1 MSIIW
6 VAFGWVLQVLCLA
19 GLTYA
24 IASGFYIRRFFRD
37 AVPWPANAASEQDGA
52 SILKPLHGAE
62 PGLRQHLESFL
73 SLDKSGPTQVVFG
86 LQSADDPALPLAEAL
101 VAEHRDDSV
110 VILSNPSQ
118 HGQNRKISNVL
129 NMMTVA
135 EHPII
140 VLSDSDI
147 GVNPDY
153 LRRVRAALSQPGV
166 GVVTCP
172 YYGEGHAGFW
182 SSLAAMGLSYQFL
195 PNVIAGVSLR
205 LAAPCMGSTIAIRR
219 ETLSRIGGFEAFRD
233 VLADDYAIGAAV
245 RGLGLK
251 SVVAPILVSHGSV
264 EARFSDVFAHELRW
278 AKTVR
283 GVDPAGHV
291 GSVVTHPLPLAV
303 LVMICSDFSPVSALP
318 ILAAF
323 AARVWLMSTV
333 DRVIGRRL
341 GPWWLLPIR
350 DMLSFFVFVGSF
362 FVRSVEW
369 RGMKFHVSGDGDLRP
384 V

>member
-1 MSIIW
+1 M
-6 VAFGWVLQVLCLA
+6 LLVLCLA
-19 GLTYA
+19 GLVYTV
-24 IASGFYIRRFFRD
+24 ASGFYIRRFFRD
-37 AVPWPANAASEQDGA
+37 TLLYRPSGAVDGDGA

-86 LQSADDPALPLAEAL
+86 VQSADDPALPIVETLR
-101 VAEHRDDSV
+101 AEHGDEAV
-110 VILSNPSQ
+110 VILSNPRQ

-129 NMMTVA
+129 NMMAVA

-147 GVNPDY
+147 GVRPDY
-153 LRRVRAALSQPGV
+153 LERVRAALSQPGV

-172 YYGEGHAGFW
+172 YYGEGRAGFW
-182 SSLAAMGLSYQFL
+182 SGLAAMGLSYQFL
-195 PNVIAGVSLR
+195 PNVITGVSLR

-219 ETLSRIGGFEAFRD
+219 ETLSRIGGFEAFQD
-233 VLADDYAIGAAV
+233 VLADDYAIGRAV
-245 RGLGLK
+245 RRLGLK

-264 EARFSDVFAHELRW
+264 ETQFSDVFAHELRW

-283 GVDPAGHV
+283 GVDAAGHM

-303 LVMICSDFSPVSALP
+303 LVVLFQDLSAASMALV
-318 ILAAF
+318 LAAF
-323 AARVWLMSTV
+323 IARVWLMSIV

-369 RGMKFHVSGDGDLRP
+369 RGMKFHVSGDGDLKP